1 MSEIV
6 YLNRDNQIVLE
17 LRTNEILQD
26 LSGLTRAQLIIG
38 TTTLDSA
45 TVSGYFDWTDTGF
58 GTGTLVIDVGSATLT
73 EGFHSCCY
81 LIIYDNT
88 NANGIVWG
96 KKFTIVVEDI

>member
-1 MSEIV
+1 MSEII
-6 YLNRDNQIVLE
+6 YLDRNNQIVLE

-38 TTTLDSA
+38 TITLDSE